1 MFKSLLATVACV
13 AFVSAQ
19 TAKTS
24 APAAATTSAPA
35 DAKTSTPA
43 AATTST
49 PAVATTSAPAVAA
62 ATSGP
67 TEEQKKLAL
76 ASETYCKST
85 ATTKAV
91 PSQIIENVKKA
102 CALIDKEGA
111 KAFAQFQGDKSAF
124 IFGGTY
130 LVINDCDG
138 VMLLHPMKP
147 DMIGKNFLELKDKN
161 GKLFYSE
168 MVKLSKEKGEGWVD
182 FFWPKAGATEPSQ
195 KVSYVHKAKCDGKDV
210 IVSCGIYDITMADVE
225 KALAVKK

>member
-1 MFKSLLATVACV
+1 MFKSLLATVACF

-19 TAKTS
+19 TAKT
-24 APAAATTSAPA
+24 PA
-35 DAKTSTPA
+35 
-43 AATTST
+43 
-49 PAVATTSAPAVAA
+49 PAVATTPPAATTTTATPAA
-62 ATSGP
+62 AAPSGP

-85 ATTKAV
+85 ATTKAT
-91 PSQIIENVKKA
+91 PAQIIENVKKA

-130 LVINDCDG
+130 LVINDFDG

-147 DMIGKNFLELKDKN
+147 EMIGKNFLELKDKN

-195 KVSYVHKAKCDGKDV
+195 KVSYVNKAKCDGKDV
-210 IVSCGIYDITMADVE
+210 VVSCGIYDVTLADIE